1 MQRLMIA
8 LVGLSAAAAVP
19 FVLAGGDTCS
29 QKASPTAGATLVST
43 GGCTVEKSSACST
56 DKATLVS
63 IGGSGCTAEKASTCS
78 TDKTALVSTGGG
90 CTAEKASTSST
101 DKPALVSTG
110 GGCTA
115 EKASTSSTDK
125 PALVSTGGGCTAEKA
140 STCSTDKPALV
151 STGGG
156 ACASEKTATVSTG
169 DCADK
174 TAAAKSS
181 CCPSDKAASVDASL
195 VSTGESAPAAKPLD
209 ALKSLVGRWEATK
222 PVEGMPA
229 AAIEFKL
236 SSNGS
241 TVVETM
247 FPGQPHEM
255 INTYVMD
262 GDDLLL
268 THYCAAGNQPRMK
281 LASNDGKTM
290 KFKFVDATNL
300 KSTEAPHMGAL
311 ELTIVNENLIN
322 EKWTSF
328 ENGQATTHA
337 EFELKRVK

>member
-19 FVLAGGDTCS
+19 FVLAGGENCS

-43 GGCTVEKSSACST
+43 GGCTAEKTSTCST
-56 DKATLVS
+56 EKATLVS
-63 IGGSGCTAEKASTCS
+63 TGAGAGTAEKASACS
-78 TDKTALVSTGGG
+78 TDKTALVT
-90 CTAEKASTSST
+90 
-101 DKPALVSTG
+101 
-110 GGCTA
+110 
-115 EKASTSSTDK
+115 
-125 PALVSTGGGCTAEKA
+125 
-140 STCSTDKPALV
+140 
-151 STGGG
+151 TGGG
-156 ACASEKTATVSTG
+156 ACAAEKTATVSTG

-181 CCPSDKAASVDASL
+181 CCPSDKAANGDASL
-195 VSTGESAPAAKPLD
+195 VSTGEAAPAAKPLD

-229 AAIEFKL
+229 TAVEFRV
-236 SSNGS
+236 SANGS

-300 KSTEAPHMGAL
+300 KSTDAPHMGAL

-322 EKWTSF
+322 QKWTSF